1 MEIKLTTTGRR
12 SGTAREVRLYA
23 FEDGDRLVIVGSR
36 GGSATDPAWA
46 GNLRADPRAVVRRGR
61 ETHDVHAHEVDGSER
76 ARLWNLVSAAFPLYE
91 TYRKRTK
98 RAIPLFVLEP
108 VGRIVKD

>member
-1 MEIKLTTTGRR
+1 M

-46 GNLRADPRAVVRRGR
+46 GNLRAEPRAVVRRGR
-61 ETHDVHAHEVDGSER
+61 EAHDVRAYEVDGSER
-76 ARLWNLVSAAFPLYE
+76 VRLWDLVSAAFPLYE

-98 RAIPLFVLEP
+98 RQIPLFVLEP
-108 VGRIVKD
+108 VDSGADD

>member
-12 SGTAREVRLYA
+12 SGTPREVRLFA

-36 GGSATDPAWA
+36 GGSAIDPAWA
-46 GNLRADPRAVVRRGR
+46 GNLRAEPRAIVGRGR
-61 ETHDVHAHEVDGSER
+61 DTHDVRAHEVHGPER
-76 ARLWNLVSAAFPLYE
+76 ARLWDLVSTAFPLYE
-91 TYRKRTK
+91 TYRKRTR

-108 VGRIVKD
+108 VETTASD